1 MGGKVSQ
8 RLPRG
13 ICPTG
18 RFGAMFASILDS
30 LDRRPRTTPT
40 LRPPPEG
47 GGSILA
53 DPVHRSEQVRHW
65 IARAR
70 ECRFDARGARGA
82 RPMPCKHPGVDRK

>member
-40 LRPPPEG
+40 VRPPPEG

-53 DPVHRSEQVRHW
+53 DPVHRSEPVRHW
-65 IARAR
+65 IARAVR
-70 ECRFDARGARGA
+70 AVRARCPASILASTGNEIGFA
-82 RPMPCKHPGVDRK
+82 